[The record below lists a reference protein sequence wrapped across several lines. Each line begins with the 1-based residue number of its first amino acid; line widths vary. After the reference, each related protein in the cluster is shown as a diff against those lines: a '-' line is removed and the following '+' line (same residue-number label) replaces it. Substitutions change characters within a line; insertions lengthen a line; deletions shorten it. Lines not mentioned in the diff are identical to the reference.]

1 MSAAKAAV
9 GALTALLL
17 AGGTV
22 STLGQLTSEEVREQ
36 VRADLP
42 AQDVL
47 VVETATGDLTVRT
60 SADVVGAEAVGTV
73 VRGWQRPAWGFERED
88 GRLVFA
94 SSCGGVGWPSPCHGD
109 WTITVPTGTRVE
121 VRSEAGDLTFEGR
134 FAAVTASTTAGDVE
148 VTVPDDGTAY
158 RVTGRS
164 LLGDRVVG
172 VPTGD
177 AAADPRLDLSTTGGD
192 VTVATS

>member
-9 GALTALLL
+9 GVLTGLLL
-17 AGGTV
+17 VGGTV

-36 VRADLP
+36 ARADLP
-42 AQDVL
+42 AQGVL
-47 VVETATGDLTVRT
+47 VVESATGDVTVRT
-60 SADVVGAEAVGTV
+60 ADDAARAEAVGTV
-73 VRGWQRPAWGFERED
+73 TRGWHRPAWGFREEG

-94 SSCGGVGWPSPCHGD
+94 SSCAGVGWPSPCHGE
-109 WTITVPTGTRVE
+109 WTVTVPAGTRVE

-134 FAAVTASTTAGDVE
+134 FAAVTASTTAGDVA
-148 VTVPDDGTAY
+148 VRVPDDGTAY

-164 LLGDRVVG
+164 LLGDRDVD
-172 VPTGD
+172 VPVADGD
-177 AAADPRLDLSTTGGD
+177 AAPRLDLTTTGGD